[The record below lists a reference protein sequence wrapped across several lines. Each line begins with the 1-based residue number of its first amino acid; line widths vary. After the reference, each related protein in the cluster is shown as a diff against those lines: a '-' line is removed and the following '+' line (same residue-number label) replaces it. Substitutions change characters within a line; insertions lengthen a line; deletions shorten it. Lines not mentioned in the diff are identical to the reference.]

1 VRLNPAKITDGA
13 GMFEHRQDGKLL
25 VVMNKEGPA
34 LDEGKRSQTT
44 ALAAGVL
51 AACGGEMIKVLLI
64 AWVIFLSLAPGAGAQ
79 GKTSLAQLAAYNKP
93 DREKILYAGAKSEGK
108 LMWYTSLAGASYK
121 ELANAFEAKYPG
133 VKVETYR
140 GTRQE
145 LSARI
150 MAEAQ
155 AKRPILDTIE
165 TTVPLLKLMRDNNL
179 LVAYYFPT
187 QAKYPEHVKEKA
199 PKGLYFWAIDR
210 ESHIGLAYNK
220 NSIAASLA
228 PKNYDGLLRPE
239 LKDKIGFAGSD
250 TGVTVVGAM
259 LKLKGEE
266 YLRKLKT
273 QNPAVHNVSGRALLD
288 LVISGEIGVSPTIFR
303 NHVEVSLKA
312 NAPVAWIPM
321 DVVPANSGSTGVSAQ
336 APHPHAAL
344 LMADFILG
352 EGGQKIL
359 EHYEYGSPQ
368 KEYGFK
374 RWYPEQGLTTEQ
386 YEKLD
391 ERWNKELRALA
402 RK

>member
-1 VRLNPAKITDGA
+1 MLFS
-13 GMFEHRQDGKLL
+13 M
-25 VVMNKEGPA
+25 
-34 LDEGKRSQTT
+34 
-44 ALAAGVL
+44 LAAG
-51 AACGGEMIKVLLI
+51 AR
-64 AWVIFLSLAPGAGAQ
+64 AQ
-79 GKTSLAQLAAYNKP
+79 TKTSLAQLAAYNKP
-93 DREKILYAGAKSEGK
+93 DREKILYAGAKTEGK
-108 LMWYTSLAGASYK
+108 LMWYTSLAGGSYK
-121 ELANAFEAKYPG
+121 ELASAFEAKYPG
-133 VKVETYR
+133 VKVESYR

-145 LSARI
+145 LGARI
-150 MAEAQ
+150 MAETQ
-155 AKRPILDTIE
+155 ANRPIMDTIE

-187 QAKYPEHVKEKA
+187 QARYPDHVKEKG
-199 PKGLYFWAIDR
+199 PKGLYFWTIDR

-220 NSIAASLA
+220 NSIAENLA

-266 YLRKLKT
+266 YLKKLKS

-288 LVISGEIGVSPTIFR
+288 LVISGEIGVSPTTFR

-312 NAPVAWIPM
+312 NAPIAWRPM
-321 DVVPANSGSTGVSAQ
+321 DVVPANSGSTAVSAQ

-344 LMADFILG
+344 LLADFILG

-359 EHYEYGSPQ
+359 EQYEYGSPQ
-368 KEYGFK
+368 KDYGFK

-391 ERWNKELRALA
+391 TRWNKELRALA
-402 RK
+402 RR

>member
-1 VRLNPAKITDGA
+1 MARFL
-13 GMFEHRQDGKLL
+13 F
-25 VVMNKEGPA
+25 
-34 LDEGKRSQTT
+34 S
-44 ALAAGVL
+44 VL
-51 AACGGEMIKVLLI
+51 AFA
-64 AWVIFLSLAPGAGAQ
+64 LSLASDAWAQ
-79 GKTSLAQLAAYNKP
+79 GKLSLAQLAAYNKP
-93 DREKILYAGAKSEGK
+93 DREKVLYAGAKAEGK
-108 LMWYTSLAGASYK
+108 LMWYTSLAGGSYK

-133 VKVETYR
+133 VKVEAYR

-145 LSARI
+145 LGARI
-150 MAEAQ
+150 MAETQ
-155 AKRPILDTIE
+155 ANRPIVDTLE
-165 TTVPLLKLMRDNNL
+165 TTLPLLKLMRDNKL

-187 QAKYPEHVKEKA
+187 QAKYPEHVKEKG
-199 PKGLYFWAIDR
+199 PKGLYYWAIDR

-220 NSIAASLA
+220 NSIPGNLA
-228 PKNYDGLLRPE
+228 PKNYDGLLHPG

-259 LKLKGEE
+259 LRLRGEE
-266 YLRKLKT
+266 YLKKLRA
-273 QNPAVHNVSGRALLD
+273 QNPVVHNVSGRALLD
-288 LVISGEIGVSPTIFR
+288 LVISGEVGVSPTTFR

-312 NAPVAWIPM
+312 NAPIEWIPM
-321 DVVPANSGSTGVSAQ
+321 DVVPSNSGSTAVSAQ

-352 EGGQKIL
+352 EGGQKVL
-359 EHYEYGSPQ
+359 AQYEYGSPS

-391 ERWNKELRALA
+391 ARWNKELRALT